1 MTVQEPY
8 HTCYLALMRPERRPR
23 PSGQGT
29 ECRPVAG
36 GQTDAEDGEG
46 HLGPPQREAAK
57 RHTLTPCICNL
68 VLTKNSFYKS
78 TPTVTHDSIARV
90 RKGDL
95 RVPRMDGRP
104 WRARTAFLPQASIM
118 INTLSEQFQAHGN
131 DDRPPAALVASDR
144 PPAALVAST
153 INVPTRWD
161 ICYH

>member
-1 MTVQEPY
+1 MTAREPY

-23 PSGQGT
+23 PGGQGT

-78 TPTVTHDSIARV
+78 TPTLTVTHDSIVRI

-95 RVPRMDGRP
+95 RVPRTDGRPAGRP

-118 INTLSEQFQAHGN
+118 IKTLSEQFQAHGN
-131 DDRPPAALVASDR
+131 DDRPPAALVAST
-144 PPAALVAST
+144 V
-153 INVPTRWD
+153 NVPTRWD
-161 ICYH
+161 ICHH